1 MNIKQAKEHIRNSV
15 KLYLKK
21 DEYGE
26 YRIPVV
32 RQRPIFL
39 LGSPGIGKT
48 AIMEQVAQE
57 LGIALVSYSMTHHT
71 RQSALGLPFITHKSY
86 KGLEFDISEY
96 TMSEIIASIYEV
108 MENSG
113 IEEGIL
119 FLDEINCVSETLA
132 PSMLQ
137 FLQYKV
143 FGRHKVPDGW
153 VIVTAGNPPEYNKSV
168 REFDVVTMD
177 RMKLVEVEADY
188 ATWKEYALKQGIHNA
203 VTTYLDMKKNDFY
216 RVETNVGGKSY
227 VTARGWEDLSATML
241 LCEEEGLT
249 VDETLVGQ
257 YLHNE
262 KIVKEFTAYYE
273 LYNKY
278 KKDYKVEEILEG
290 TNSAQVVERARIAKF
305 DERLSLL
312 GMLLDKLESEMKEN
326 LEKSDYL
333 TDLMKLLKIIKTLC
347 EKDVENGSGADA
359 TTRIRMQ
366 LESQIK
372 NREKIIASMT
382 NAGTL
387 SNEDKRKHRAV
398 IRFLETVEKEVRL
411 KNPGH
416 QEEAF
421 ALIKAGFDAEVA
433 GMKQENSRIQARLHN
448 LFAFSEVAFMDGNEV
463 TVLVTELTVNA
474 YSSRFIG
481 LYGSA
486 DYQRHNEDLML
497 HERQDDI
504 MREIDALEL

>member
-1 MNIKQAKEHIRNSV
+1 MNIKQAKEHIKNSV

-48 AIMEQVAQE
+48 AIMEQIAQE

-71 RQSALGLPFITHKSY
+71 RQSALGLPFISHKSY
-86 KGLEFDISEY
+86 KGMEFDISEY

-143 FGRHKVPDGW
+143 FGRHKVPEGW

-227 VTARGWEDLSATML
+227 VTARGWEDLSATIS
-241 LCEEEGLT
+241 LCEEEGIV
-249 VDETLVGQ
+249 VDETLIGQ
-257 YLHNE
+257 YLHNDR
-262 KIVKEFTAYYE
+262 IVKEFSAYYE

-278 KKDYKVEEILEG
+278 KKDYNVDEILEG

-312 GMLLDKLESEMKEN
+312 GMLLDKLENQMREN

-333 TDLMKLLKIIKTLC
+333 SELMRVLKIIKTLHD
-347 EKDVENGSGADA
+347 KENGDKDITA
-359 TTRIRMQ
+359 
-366 LESQIK
+366 LVEKQIE
-372 NREKIIASMT
+372 NRNKLIESMT
-382 NAGTL
+382 SAGTL
-387 SNEDKRKHRAV
+387 SSEDKRKNRAI
-398 IRFLETVEKEVRL
+398 IRFLEQCEKKLRL
-411 KNPGH
+411 EKLDNS
-416 QEEAF
+416 EKAF
-421 ALIKAGFDAEVA
+421 GLLKSNFDSEVA
-433 GMKQENSRIQARLHN
+433 KMKEENAEIQKRLHN

-463 TVLVTELTVNA
+463 LVLVTELTVNA
-474 YSSRFIG
+474 YSSRFIA
-481 LYGSA
+481 LYGSE
-486 DYQRHNEDLML
+486 DYKKHNEDLML

-504 MREIDALEL
+504 MNEINALEL

>member
-15 KLYLKK
+15 RLYLKR

-48 AIMEQVAQE
+48 AIMEQIAQE

-71 RQSALGLPFITHKSY
+71 RQSALGLPFITHKNY

-108 MENSG
+108 MEQSG

-188 ATWKEYALKQGIHNA
+188 ATWKEYALRQGIHNA

-216 RVETNVGGKSY
+216 RVETTVGGKSY

-241 LCEEEGLT
+241 LCEEEGLA
-249 VDETLVGQ
+249 VDETLVAQ
-257 YLHNE
+257 YLHNDR
-262 KIVKEFTAYYE
+262 IVKEFTAYYE

-278 KKDYKVEEILEG
+278 KKDYKVEEILAG

-326 LEKSDYL
+326 LERSDYL
-333 TDLMKLLKIIKTLC
+333 TDLMRLLKIIRTLC
-347 EKDVENGSGADA
+347 EKDAEKGVE
-359 TTRIRMQ
+359 
-366 LESQIK
+366 EQIAEQIQ
-372 NREKIIASMT
+372 NREKLLASRA

-387 SNEDKRKHRAV
+387 SAEDRRRHRAV
-398 IRFLETVEKEVRL
+398 IRFLETAARKLRAGSYDEAA
-411 KNPGH
+411 
-416 QEEAF
+416 AF
-421 ALIKAGFDAEVA
+421 ALIREDFDAEVA
-433 GMKQENSRIQARLHN
+433 GMKEENGRIQARLHN

-463 TVLVTELTVNA
+463 LVLVTELTVNA
-474 YSSRFIG
+474 YSARFIG

-504 MREIDALEL
+504 MKEIEALEL

>member
-1 MNIKQAKEHIRNSV
+1 MNIKQAKEHIKNSV
-15 KLYLKK
+15 KIYLKK

-71 RQSALGLPFITHKSY
+71 RQSALGLPFISHKQY
-86 KGLEFDISEY
+86 KGMEFNVSEY
-96 TMSEIIASIYEV
+96 TMSEIIASVYEV
-108 MENSG
+108 MEQTG
-113 IEEGIL
+113 IEQGIL

-143 FGRHKVPDGW
+143 FGRHQVPEGW

-188 ATWKEYALKQGIHNA
+188 PTWKEYALKKGIHNA
-203 VTTYLDMKKNDFY
+203 VTTYLDMKKGDFY
-216 RVETNVGGKSY
+216 KVEMTVNGKSY

-241 LCEEEGLT
+241 LCEEEDIL

-257 YLHNE
+257 YIHNE
-262 KIVKEFTAYYE
+262 KIVKEFTAFYE

-278 KKDYKVEEILEG
+278 KKDYKIEDILAG
-290 TNSAQVVERARIAKF
+290 TNSAQVKERARIAKL

-312 GMLLDKLESEMKEN
+312 GMMLDKLISEMREN
-326 LEKSDYL
+326 LEMADYL
-333 TDLMKLLKIIKTLC
+333 SELMAPLKLMKATAEGKKAEGSEFSVEDLLSLVANQ
-347 EKDVENGSGADA
+347 VEARKKLLDSLQ
-359 TTRIRMQ
+359 R
-366 LESQIK
+366 
-372 NREKIIASMT
+372 
-382 NAGTL
+382 AGTL
-387 SNEDKRKHRAV
+387 SGEDKKKHRSI
-398 IRFLETVEKEVRL
+398 IRFLEDGAKKLRL
-411 KNPGH
+411 QDVVTAEN
-416 QEEAF
+416 
-421 ALIKAGFDAEVA
+421 GFRVLKSFFDEEVA
-433 GMKQENSRIQARLHN
+433 IMKKENTKIQERLHN
-448 LFAFSEVAFMDGNEV
+448 VFAFSEEAFMDGNEMI
-463 TVLVTELTVNA
+463 VLVTELTVNA

-486 DYQRHNEDLML
+486 DYQKHNEELML
-497 HERQDDI
+497 HERQD
-504 MREIDALEL
+504 EILQEITNLDL

>member
-1 MNIKQAKEHIRNSV
+1 MNIKQAKNHIKNSV

-21 DEYGE
+21 DEYGD

-48 AIMEQVAQE
+48 AIMEQIAQE

-71 RQSALGLPFITHKSY
+71 RQSALGLPFITHKNY
-86 KGLEFDISEY
+86 KGMEFDISEY

-108 MENSG
+108 MEGSG

-137 FLQYKV
+137 FLQYKI
-143 FGRHKVPDGW
+143 FGKHKVPDGW

-188 ATWKEYALKQGIHNA
+188 PTWKEYALKQGIHNA
-203 VTTYLDMKKNDFY
+203 VTTYLEMKKSDFY

-241 LCEEEGLT
+241 LCEEEGIT

-278 KKDYKVEEILEG
+278 KKDYKVEEILNG
-290 TNSAQVVERARIAKF
+290 TNSAQEVERARIAKF
-305 DERLSLL
+305 DERLSLV
-312 GMLLDKLESEMKEN
+312 GMLLDKLESEMREN
-326 LEKSDYL
+326 LETADYL
-333 TDLMKLLKIIKTLC
+333 AELMKALKIIKALY
-347 EKDVENGSGADA
+347 EREENTQNSGETDICA
-359 TTRIRMQ
+359 IV
-366 LESQIK
+366 ESQIQARQK
-372 NREKIIASMT
+372 LLETMRS
-382 NAGTL
+382 AGTL
-387 SNEDKRKHRAV
+387 SGEDRRKNRA
-398 IRFLETVEKEVRL
+398 IIQFLEAREKELRL
-411 KNPGH
+411 NRSEDPFAVLKG
-416 QEEAF
+416 AF
-421 ALIKAGFDAEVA
+421 DGEVA
-433 GMKQENSRIQARLHN
+433 AMKEENARIQARLHN
-448 LFAFSEVAFMDGNEV
+448 VFAFSEVAFMDGNELL
-463 TVLVTELTVNA
+463 VLVTELTVNV
-474 YSSRFIG
+474 YSSRFIST
-481 LYGSA
+481 YGSL
-486 DYQRHNEDLML
+486 DYAKHNEDLML
-497 HERQDDI
+497 HEREDNI
-504 MREIDALEL
+504 MQEIDKLEL

>member
-1 MNIKQAKEHIRNSV
+1 MNIKQAKNHIKNSV

-21 DEYGE
+21 DEYGD

-48 AIMEQVAQE
+48 AIMEQIAQE

-71 RQSALGLPFITHKSY
+71 RQSALGLPFITHKNY
-86 KGLEFDISEY
+86 KGMEFDISEY

-108 MENSG
+108 MEGSG

-137 FLQYKV
+137 FLQYKI
-143 FGRHKVPDGW
+143 FGKHKVPDGW

-188 ATWKEYALKQGIHNA
+188 PTWKEYALKQGIHNA
-203 VTTYLDMKKNDFY
+203 VTTYLDMKKSDFY

-241 LCEEEGLT
+241 LCEEEGIT

-278 KKDYKVEEILEG
+278 KKDYKVEDILNG
-290 TNSAQVVERARIAKF
+290 TNSAQEVERARIAKF
-305 DERLSLL
+305 DERLSLV
-312 GMLLDKLESEMKEN
+312 GMLLDKLESEMREN
-326 LEKSDYL
+326 LETADYL
-333 TDLMKLLKIIKTLC
+333 AELMKALKIIKALY
-347 EKDVENGSGADA
+347 ERGENTQNSGETDICA
-359 TTRIRMQ
+359 IV
-366 LESQIK
+366 ESQIQARQK
-372 NREKIIASMT
+372 LLETMRS
-382 NAGTL
+382 AGTL
-387 SNEDKRKHRAV
+387 SGEDRRKNRA
-398 IRFLETVEKEVRL
+398 IIQFLEAREKELRL
-411 KNPGH
+411 NRSENPFAVLKG
-416 QEEAF
+416 AF
-421 ALIKAGFDAEVA
+421 DGEVA
-433 GMKQENSRIQARLHN
+433 AMKEDNARIQARLHN
-448 LFAFSEVAFMDGNEV
+448 VFAFSEVAFMDGNELL
-463 TVLVTELTVNA
+463 VLVTELTVNV
-474 YSSRFIG
+474 YSSRFIST
-481 LYGSA
+481 YGSL
-486 DYQRHNEDLML
+486 DYAKHNEDLML
-497 HERQDDI
+497 HEREDNI
-504 MREIDALEL
+504 MQEIDKLEL

>member
-1 MNIKQAKEHIRNSV
+1 MNIRQAKEHIKNSV
-15 KLYLKK
+15 KLYLKR
-21 DEYGE
+21 DEYGD

-48 AIMEQVAQE
+48 AIMEQIAQE

-86 KGLEFDISEY
+86 KGMEFDISEY

-108 MENSG
+108 MENSK

-188 ATWKEYALKQGIHNA
+188 ATWKKYALKQGIHNA

-227 VTARGWEDLSATML
+227 VTARGWEDLSAMIL

-262 KIVKEFTAYYE
+262 RIVKEFTAYYE

-278 KKDYKVEEILEG
+278 KKDYKVDEILAG
-290 TNSAQVVERARIAKF
+290 SNSAQEVERARIAKF

-312 GMLLDKLESEMKEN
+312 GMLLDKLESGMREN
-326 LEKSDYL
+326 LETSDYL
-333 TDLMKLLKIIKTLC
+333 KDLMTVLKIIKALYDRA
-347 EKDVENGSGADA
+347 EDDVKKDICA
-359 TTRIRMQ
+359 II
-366 LESQIK
+366 ESQIQAK
-372 NREKIIASMT
+372 QKQLETMRA
-382 NAGTL
+382 AGTL
-387 SNEDKRKHRAV
+387 SDEDRKKNRGI
-398 IRFLETVEKEVRL
+398 IRFLEAREKELRL
-411 KNPGH
+411 EKNENPFDLLKRRFDEETAAMKEENAKI
-416 QEEAF
+416 QEC
-421 ALIKAGFDAEVA
+421 
-433 GMKQENSRIQARLHN
+433 LHN
-448 LFAFSEVAFMDGNEV
+448 VFAFSEVAFMDGNEML
-463 TVLVTELTVNA
+463 VLVTELTVNV

-481 LYGSA
+481 LYGSV
-486 DYQRHNEDLML
+486 DYAKHSEDLML
-497 HERQDDI
+497 HEREDDI
-504 MREIDALEL
+504 MREIENLEF

>member
-1 MNIKQAKEHIRNSV
+1 MNIKQAKDHIKNSAR
-15 KLYLKK
+15 LYLKK
-21 DEYGE
+21 DEYGD

-48 AIMEQVAQE
+48 AIMEQIAQE

-86 KGLEFDISEY
+86 KGMEFDISEY

-108 MENSG
+108 MESSG
-113 IEEGIL
+113 VEEGIL

-143 FGRHKVPDGW
+143 FGRHKVPEGW

-188 ATWKEYALKQGIHNA
+188 PTWKEYALKQGIHNA

-227 VTARGWEDLSATML
+227 VTARGWEDLSAAML
-241 LCEEEGLT
+241 LCEEEGIP

-278 KKDYKVEEILEG
+278 KKDYKVEEILDG
-290 TNSAQVVERARIAKF
+290 TNSAQEVERARIAKF

-312 GMLLDKLESEMKEN
+312 GMLLNKLESEMREN
-326 LEKSDYL
+326 LEFSDYL
-333 TDLMKLLKIIKTLC
+333 AELMKVLKIIKTLHDRN
-347 EKDVENGSGADA
+347 ESDAYAIVEGQVQARYKLIEAMSA
-359 TTRIRMQ
+359 
-366 LESQIK
+366 
-372 NREKIIASMT
+372 
-382 NAGTL
+382 AGTL
-387 SNEDKRKHRAV
+387 SDGDRKKNRAI
-398 IRFLETVEKEVRL
+398 IRFLEAREKELRL
-411 KNPGH
+411 EKSENPLAMLKA
-416 QEEAF
+416 AF
-421 ALIKAGFDAEVA
+421 DNEVA
-433 GMKQENSRIQARLHN
+433 AMKAENAKIQERLHN
-448 LFAFSEVAFMDGNEV
+448 VFAFSEVAFMDGNEV
-463 TVLVTELTVNA
+463 LVLVTELTVNA

-481 LYGSA
+481 LYGSP
-486 DYQRHNEDLML
+486 DYARHNEDLML
-497 HERQDDI
+497 HEREDTI
-504 MREIDALEL
+504 MQEIDKLEL

>member
-1 MNIKQAKEHIRNSV
+1 MNIKQAKEHIKNSV

-21 DEYGE
+21 DEYGD

-48 AIMEQVAQE
+48 AIMEQIAQE

-71 RQSALGLPFITHKSY
+71 RQSALGLPFITHKNY
-86 KGLEFDISEY
+86 KGMEFDISEY
-96 TMSEIIASIYEV
+96 TMSEIIASVYEV
-108 MENSG
+108 MEGSG

-143 FGRHKVPDGW
+143 FGKHKVPEGW

-188 ATWKEYALKQGIHNA
+188 PTWKEYALKQGIHSA

-241 LCEEEGLT
+241 LCEEEGIK

-278 KKDYKVEEILEG
+278 KKDYKVEEILNG
-290 TNSAQVVERARIAKF
+290 TNSAQEVERTRIAKF

-312 GMLLDKLESEMKEN
+312 GMLLNKLESEMREN
-326 LEKSDYL
+326 LETADYL
-333 TDLMKLLKIIKTLC
+333 AELMKVLKIIKALH
-347 EKDVENGSGADA
+347 EKEGNG
-359 TTRIRMQ
+359 
-366 LESQIK
+366 
-372 NREKIIASMT
+372 EKKEIGEIIASQIQARQKLLENMRS
-382 NAGTL
+382 AGTL
-387 SNEDKRKHRAV
+387 SGEDRRKNRA
-398 IRFLETVEKEVRL
+398 IIQFLEGCEKELRL
-411 KNPGH
+411 NRSENPFAVLKS
-416 QEEAF
+416 AF
-421 ALIKAGFDAEVA
+421 DGEVA
-433 GMKQENSRIQARLHN
+433 SMKEENAWIQTRLHN
-448 LFAFSEVAFMDGNEV
+448 VFAFSEVAFMDGNEML
-463 TVLVTELTVNA
+463 VLVTELTVNV

-481 LYGSA
+481 IYGSA
-486 DYQRHNEDLML
+486 DYAKHNEDLML
-497 HERQDDI
+497 HEREDNI
-504 MREIDALEL
+504 MQEIDNLVL

>member
-1 MNIKQAKEHIRNSV
+1 MNIKQAKEHIKNSV

-21 DEYGE
+21 DEYGD

-48 AIMEQVAQE
+48 AIMEQIAQE

-71 RQSALGLPFITHKSY
+71 RQSALGLPFITHKNY
-86 KGLEFDISEY
+86 KGMEFDISEY
-96 TMSEIIASIYEV
+96 TMSEIIASVYEV
-108 MENSG
+108 MEGSG

-143 FGRHKVPDGW
+143 FGKHKVPEGW

-188 ATWKEYALKQGIHNA
+188 PTWKEYALKQGIHNA

-241 LCEEEGLT
+241 LCEEEGLK

-278 KKDYKVEEILEG
+278 KKDYKVEEILNG
-290 TNSAQVVERARIAKF
+290 TNSAQEVERARIAKF

-312 GMLLDKLESEMKEN
+312 GMLLDKLESEMREN
-326 LEKSDYL
+326 LETSDYL
-333 TDLMKLLKIIKTLC
+333 TELMKVLKIIKVLYD
-347 EKDVENGSGADA
+347 KDSGEGKDICAVIGKQIDA
-359 TTRIRMQ
+359 RQ
-366 LESQIK
+366 KLLESM
-372 NREKIIASMT
+372 RS
-382 NAGTL
+382 AGTL
-387 SNEDKRKHRAV
+387 SNEDRRKNRA
-398 IRFLETVEKEVRL
+398 IIQFLEAQERELRLEKSENPFAIL
-411 KNPGH
+411 KA
-416 QEEAF
+416 AF
-421 ALIKAGFDAEVA
+421 DREVA
-433 GMKQENSRIQARLHN
+433 LMRGENEKIQKRLHN
-448 LFAFSEVAFMDGNEV
+448 VFAFSEVAFMDGNEML
-463 TVLVTELTVNA
+463 VLVTELTVNV

-481 LYGSA
+481 TYGSP
-486 DYQRHNEDLML
+486 DYAKHNEDLML
-497 HERQDDI
+497 HEREDNI
-504 MREIDALEL
+504 MQEIDNLVL

>member
-1 MNIKQAKEHIRNSV
+1 MIHMNIKQAKEHIKNSV
-15 KLYLKK
+15 KIYLKK
-21 DEYGE
+21 DEFGE

-71 RQSALGLPFITHKSY
+71 RQSALGLPFITHKEY
-86 KGLEFDISEY
+86 KGQQYDISEY

-108 MENSG
+108 MEQSG

-143 FGRHKVPDGW
+143 FGRHQVPEGW

-188 ATWKEYALKQGIHNA
+188 ATWKEYALERGIHNA
-203 VTTYLDMKKNDFY
+203 VTTYLDMKKDDFY
-216 RVETNVGGKSY
+216 KVETTVGGKSY

-241 LCEEEGLT
+241 LCEEENIK

-257 YLHNE
+257 YIHNE

-278 KKDYKVEEILEG
+278 KKDYKIEEILDG
-290 TNSAQVVERARIAKF
+290 TCSAQVKERARIAKF

-312 GMLLDKLESEMKEN
+312 GMLLDKLVSEMKEN
-326 LEKSDYL
+326 LEQADYL
-333 TDLMKLLKIIKTLC
+333 TELMKPLKFMKSQNAETVEDIVALLEQQI
-347 EKDVENGSGADA
+347 GARKKLID
-359 TTRIRMQ
+359 
-366 LESQIK
+366 
-372 NREKIIASMT
+372 SMAK
-382 NAGTL
+382 AGTL
-387 SNEDKRKHRAV
+387 SSEDKKKHRA
-398 IRFLETVEKEVRL
+398 IAKFLEEEKRKLRLEQLADAKEGFQLIKSSFDKEV
-411 KNPGH
+411 
-416 QEEAF
+416 
-421 ALIKAGFDAEVA
+421 VA
-433 GMKQENSRIQARLHN
+433 MKEENSKIQSRLHN
-448 LFAFSEVAFMDGNEV
+448 VFAFSEVAFKDGNEMV
-463 TVLVTELTVNA
+463 VLVTELTVNA
-474 YSSRFIG
+474 YSARFIG
-481 LYGSA
+481 TYGST
-486 DYQRHNEDLML
+486 DYQKHNEDLML
-497 HERQDDI
+497 HERQDEI
-504 MREIDALEL
+504 LREIQDLEL

>member
-1 MNIKQAKEHIRNSV
+1 MNIKQAKNHIKNSV

-21 DEYGE
+21 DEYGD

-48 AIMEQVAQE
+48 AIMEQIAQE

-71 RQSALGLPFITHKSY
+71 RQSALGLPFITHKNY
-86 KGLEFDISEY
+86 KGMEFDISEY

-108 MENSG
+108 MEGSG

-137 FLQYKV
+137 FLQYKI
-143 FGRHKVPDGW
+143 FGKHKVPDGW

-188 ATWKEYALKQGIHNA
+188 PTWKEYALKQGIHNA
-203 VTTYLDMKKNDFY
+203 VTTYLEMKKSDFY

-241 LCEEEGLT
+241 LCEEEGIT

-278 KKDYKVEEILEG
+278 KKDYKVEEILNG
-290 TNSAQVVERARIAKF
+290 TNSAQEVERARIAKF
-305 DERLSLL
+305 DERLSLV
-312 GMLLDKLESEMKEN
+312 GMLLDKLESEMREN
-326 LEKSDYL
+326 LETADYL
-333 TDLMKLLKIIKTLC
+333 VELMKALKIIKALY
-347 EKDVENGSGADA
+347 EREENTQNDGETDICA
-359 TTRIRMQ
+359 IV
-366 LESQIK
+366 ESQIQARQK
-372 NREKIIASMT
+372 LLETMRS
-382 NAGTL
+382 AGTL
-387 SNEDKRKHRAV
+387 SGEDRRKNRA
-398 IRFLETVEKEVRL
+398 IIQFLEAREKELRL
-411 KNPGH
+411 NRGEDPFAVLKG
-416 QEEAF
+416 AF
-421 ALIKAGFDAEVA
+421 DGEVA
-433 GMKQENSRIQARLHN
+433 AMKEENARIQARLHN
-448 LFAFSEVAFMDGNEV
+448 VFAFSEVAFMDGNELL
-463 TVLVTELTVNA
+463 VLVTELTVNV
-474 YSSRFIG
+474 YSSRFIST
-481 LYGSA
+481 YGSP
-486 DYQRHNEDLML
+486 DYAKHNEDLML
-497 HERQDDI
+497 HEREDDI
-504 MREIDALEL
+504 LQEIDKLEL

>member
-1 MNIKQAKEHIRNSV
+1 MNIKQAKNHIKNSV

-21 DEYGE
+21 DEYGD

-48 AIMEQVAQE
+48 AIMEQIAQE

-71 RQSALGLPFITHKSY
+71 RQSALGLPFITHKNY
-86 KGLEFDISEY
+86 KGMEFDISEY

-108 MENSG
+108 MEGSG

-137 FLQYKV
+137 FLQYKI
-143 FGRHKVPDGW
+143 FGKHKVPDGW

-188 ATWKEYALKQGIHNA
+188 PTWKEYALKQGIHNA

-241 LCEEEGLT
+241 LCEEEGIL

-278 KKDYKVEEILEG
+278 KKDYKVEDILNG
-290 TNSAQVVERARIAKF
+290 TNSAQEVERARIAKF
-305 DERLSLL
+305 DERLSLV
-312 GMLLDKLESEMKEN
+312 GMLLDKLESEMREN
-326 LEKSDYL
+326 LETADYL
-333 TDLMKLLKIIKTLC
+333 AELMKVLKIIKALY
-347 EKDVENGSGADA
+347 EKAGNGETKEIG
-359 TTRIRMQ
+359 
-366 LESQIK
+366 E
-372 NREKIIASMT
+372 IIASQVQARQKLLDSMRS
-382 NAGTL
+382 AGTL
-387 SNEDKRKHRAV
+387 SGEDRRKNRA
-398 IRFLETVEKEVRL
+398 IMQFLEAREKELRLNPSENLFAML
-411 KNPGH
+411 KN
-416 QEEAF
+416 AF
-421 ALIKAGFDAEVA
+421 DGEVA
-433 GMKQENSRIQARLHN
+433 AMKEENARIQARLHN
-448 LFAFSEVAFMDGNEV
+448 VFAFSEVAFMDGNELL
-463 TVLVTELTVNA
+463 VLVTELTVNV

-481 LYGSA
+481 MYGSP
-486 DYQRHNEDLML
+486 DYAKHNEDLML
-497 HERQDDI
+497 HEREDDI
-504 MREIDALEL
+504 MQEIDRLEL

>member
-1 MNIKQAKEHIRNSV
+1 MNIKQAKNHIKNSV

-21 DEYGE
+21 DEYGD
-26 YRIPVV
+26 YRIPV

-48 AIMEQVAQE
+48 AIMEQIAQE

-71 RQSALGLPFITHKSY
+71 RQSALGLPFITHKNY
-86 KGLEFDISEY
+86 KGMEFDISEY

-108 MENSG
+108 MEGSG

-137 FLQYKV
+137 FLQYKI
-143 FGRHKVPDGW
+143 FGKHKVPDGW

-188 ATWKEYALKQGIHNA
+188 PTWKEYALKQGIHNA
-203 VTTYLDMKKNDFY
+203 VTTYLEMKKSDFY

-241 LCEEEGLT
+241 LCEEEGIT

-278 KKDYKVEEILEG
+278 KKDYKVEEILNG
-290 TNSAQVVERARIAKF
+290 TNSAQEVERARIAKF
-305 DERLSLL
+305 DERLSLV
-312 GMLLDKLESEMKEN
+312 GMLLDKLESEMREN
-326 LEKSDYL
+326 LETADYL
-333 TDLMKLLKIIKTLC
+333 AELMKALKIIKALY
-347 EKDVENGSGADA
+347 EREENTQNGGETDICA
-359 TTRIRMQ
+359 IV
-366 LESQIK
+366 ESQIQARQK
-372 NREKIIASMT
+372 LLETMRS
-382 NAGTL
+382 AGTL
-387 SNEDKRKHRAV
+387 SGEDRRKNRA
-398 IRFLETVEKEVRL
+398 IIQFLEAREKELRL
-411 KNPGH
+411 NRGEDPFAVLKGAFDGEVSAMK
-416 QEEAF
+416 EENA
-421 ALIKAGFDAEVA
+421 
-433 GMKQENSRIQARLHN
+433 RIQARLHN
-448 LFAFSEVAFMDGNEV
+448 VFAFSEVAFMDGNELL
-463 TVLVTELTVNA
+463 VLVTELTVNV
-474 YSSRFIG
+474 YSSRFIST
-481 LYGSA
+481 YGSP
-486 DYQRHNEDLML
+486 DYAKHNEDLML
-497 HERQDDI
+497 HEREDDI
-504 MREIDALEL
+504 LQEIDKLEL

>member
-1 MNIKQAKEHIRNSV
+1 MNIKQAKEHIKNSV

-21 DEYGE
+21 DAYGE

-48 AIMEQVAQE
+48 AVMEQIAQE

-71 RQSALGLPFITHKSY
+71 RQSALGLPFITHKNY

-108 MENSG
+108 MEHSG

-241 LCEEEGLT
+241 LCEEEGFV
-249 VDETLVGQ
+249 VDETLVAQ

-326 LEKSDYL
+326 LENADYL
-333 TDLMKLLKIIKTLC
+333 ADLMKLLKIIRTLY
-347 EKDVENGSGADA
+347 EKDAGNGEKTEDA
-359 TTRIRMQ
+359 ARIQ
-366 LESQIK
+366 TQIANQIK
-372 NREKIIASMT
+372 NREKLMASMT

-398 IRFLETVEKEVRL
+398 IRFLGTAEKKLRMECADAAA
-411 KNPGH
+411 
-416 QEEAF
+416 AF
-421 ALIKAGFDAEVA
+421 AALKADFDAEV
-433 GMKQENSRIQARLHN
+433 GKMKEENTRIQARLHN

-463 TVLVTELTVNA
+463 LVLVTELTVNA
-474 YSSRFIG
+474 YSARFIG

-504 MREIDALEL
+504 LKEIEALEL

>member
-1 MNIKQAKEHIRNSV
+1 MNIKQAKEHIKNAV

-21 DEYGE
+21 DAYGE

-32 RQRPIFL
+32 RQRPVFM

-48 AIMEQVAQE
+48 AIMEQIAQE

-71 RQSALGLPFITHKSY
+71 RQSALGLPFITHKNY
-86 KGLEFDISEY
+86 KGMEFDISEY
-96 TMSEIIASIYEV
+96 TMSEIIASVYEV
-108 MENSG
+108 MEQSG

-188 ATWKEYALKQGIHNA
+188 ATWKEYALRQGIHNA

-241 LCEEEGLT
+241 LCEEEGLA
-249 VDETLVGQ
+249 VDETLVSQ

-278 KKDYKVEEILEG
+278 KKDYKIEEILEG
-290 TNSAQVVERARIAKF
+290 SNSAQVVERARIAKF
-305 DERLSLL
+305 VERLSLL

-326 LEKSDYL
+326 LEESDHL
-333 TDLMKLLKIIKTLC
+333 TDLMKVLKAVRILC
-347 EKDVENGSGADA
+347 GKDADKGVQA
-359 TTRIRMQ
+359 
-366 LESQIK
+366 QITDQIA
-372 NREKIIASMT
+372 NREKLMASMA

-387 SNEDKRKHRAV
+387 SDEDRHRHRAV
-398 IRFLETVEKEVRL
+398 IKFLETAERKLRLEKLE
-411 KNPGH
+411 G
-416 QEEAF
+416 EAAF
-421 ALIKAGFDAEVA
+421 ALLKADFDARVA
-433 GMKQENSRIQARLHN
+433 GMKAENSRIQTRLHN

-463 TVLVTELTVNA
+463 LVLVTELTVNA
-474 YSSRFIG
+474 YSARFIG

-504 MREIDALEL
+504 MKEIEALEL

>member
-1 MNIKQAKEHIRNSV
+1 MNIKQAKEHIKNSV
-15 KLYLKK
+15 KIYLKK
-21 DEYGE
+21 DEFGE

-48 AIMEQVAQE
+48 AIMEQIAQE

-71 RQSALGLPFITHKSY
+71 RQSALGLPFITHKQY
-86 KGLEFDISEY
+86 KGKEFEVSEY
-96 TMSEIIASIYEV
+96 TMSEIIASIYDV
-108 MENSG
+108 MEQSG

-143 FGRHKVPDGW
+143 FGRHQVPEGW

-188 ATWKEYALKQGIHNA
+188 ATWKEYALKNGIHNA
-203 VTTYLDMKKNDFY
+203 VTTYLDMKKGDFY
-216 RVETNVGGKSY
+216 KVETTVGGKSY

-241 LCEEEGLT
+241 LCEEEGIP

-257 YLHNE
+257 YIHNE

-290 TNSAQVVERARIAKF
+290 TCSAQVKEKARIAQF

-312 GMLLDKLESEMKEN
+312 GLLLDKLVSEMKEN
-326 LEKSDYL
+326 LETSDYL
-333 TDLMKLLKIIKTLC
+333 TELMKPLKFMKSQAAAKQEQGTVMTVEELTGLI
-347 EKDVENGSGADA
+347 EKQADA
-359 TTRIRMQ
+359 RRKLI
-366 LESQIK
+366 ESMSK
-372 NREKIIASMT
+372 
-382 NAGTL
+382 AGTL
-387 SNEDKRKHRAV
+387 SNEDKRKNRAI
-398 IRFLETVEKEVRL
+398 IRFLEEGAKRVRIESKEDADSGFMLLKAVFDKEVENMKSENAKI
-411 KNPGH
+411 KN
-416 QEEAF
+416 
-421 ALIKAGFDAEVA
+421 
-433 GMKQENSRIQARLHN
+433 RLHN
-448 LFAFSEVAFMDGNEV
+448 LFEFVEFSFRDGNEM
-463 TVLVTELTVNA
+463 LILMTELTVNV
-474 YSSRFIG
+474 YSARFIG
-481 LYGSA
+481 MYGSE
-486 DYQRHNEDLML
+486 DYKNHNDELML

-504 MREIDALEL
+504 LQEIAELDI